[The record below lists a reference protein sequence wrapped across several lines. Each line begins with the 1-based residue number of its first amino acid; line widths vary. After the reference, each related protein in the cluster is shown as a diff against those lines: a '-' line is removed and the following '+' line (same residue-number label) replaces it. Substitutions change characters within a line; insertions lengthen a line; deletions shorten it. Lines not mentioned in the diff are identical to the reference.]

1 MTKIR
6 QFAQQNWALL
16 SVFLLALTVALW
28 FGVQVFLQFLYF
40 HDPRNQDVD
49 LKGWMT
55 PKYVVMTYDLPRPLV
70 AEILG
75 LTDPSQRGRPL
86 RRIAADLGLSM
97 EELTTRVRA
106 EAAEYRET
114 QP

>member
-1 MTKIR
+1 MTR
-6 QFAQQNWALL
+6 FQQFARENWALL
-16 SVFLLALTVALW
+16 SVFLLALAVALW
-28 FGVQVFLQFLYF
+28 FGVQFVLQFIYF
-40 HDPRNQDVD
+40 HDPRNQDVE

-55 PKYVVMTYDLPRPLV
+55 PKYVVLTYDLPRSLV

-86 RRIAADLGLSM
+86 RRIADDLGLTM
-97 EELTTRVRA
+97 EELTERVRA

-114 QP
+114 Q